1 MFQGADILR
10 DVRRKK
16 PLIHHLTNYVTM
28 NDCAAVTANTGA
40 LPVMAEA
47 EEEVEEMVASAGAAV
62 INTGTLTPSRTR
74 AARAMGRKAR
84 EKGIPVILDPVGAGS
99 TAYRT
104 REIEGILAET
114 RPAVIKGNAAEIG
127 LLAGVEGAVI
137 SGIQS
142 LGFAGDPLEAARG
155 LRNHLDYDAVI
166 AVTGPEDVVTDGKRA
181 ARVFN
186 GHSLLPLVVGS
197 GCMSASV
204 IACFAAVEEDRFLA
218 AAAALAYLG
227 LAAERAAEALKGTA
241 FGPLLFKARLIDE
254 LFLLTPESFAAGAKV
269 EITAL

>member
-62 INTGTLTPSRTR
+62 INTGTLTPSRAR

-166 AVTGPEDVVTDGKRA
+166 AVTGPEDVITDGKRA

-227 LAAERAAEALKGTA
+227 LAAERAAEALQGTA

-254 LFLLTPESFAAGAKV
+254 LFLITPESFAAGAKV